1 MIHMH
6 DKKKQPILEK
16 VMKGYKTFFARNF
29 VNYLKQTLREI
40 NLFAAVRQSPLKFS
54 NDCLIC

>member
-6 DKKKQPILEK
+6 NKKKQPILEK

-29 VNYLKQTLREI
+29 VKCLKQTLREI
-40 NLFAAVRQSPLKFS
+40 NLFAAVRQSLSKLS
-54 NDCLIC
+54 NDGLLR

>member
-6 DKKKQPILEK
+6 DKKKHPILEK

-40 NLFAAVRQSPLKFS
+40 KLFAAVRQSPSKFS

>member
-29 VNYLKQTLREI
+29 VNCLKQTLREI
-40 NLFAAVRQSPLKFS
+40 NLFAAVRPQAAQAHVT
-54 NDCLIC
+54 